1 MCNSVPSAGPPIHLP
16 LGRTFTQTTTPVVPS
31 NNSDGKSPNGDAAT
45 GAQAP
50 ASTSPHLGQQLN
62 LSI

>member
-1 MCNSVPSAGPPIHLP
+1 MCNSVPSAGPPIQLP
-16 LGRTFTQTTTPVVPS
+16 LGRTFTQTTTPAVPS
-31 NNSDGKSPNGDAAT
+31 NNSTSKSPNGNTAT

-50 ASTSPHLGQQLN
+50 ASAYPHLGQQLN